1 MPRVFTKSRLW
12 LYIKVELCSFDFHV
26 RQVSKVLSPN
36 SLIAKIW
43 LAWGEE
49 QQNVLFTVK
58 RIKTERREAG
68 QEGGENQPAVLQSGQ
83 ECPRPRKSVKRR
95 NSKATT
101 GKQPVDTVHPR

>member
-1 MPRVFTKSRLW
+1 M
-12 LYIKVELCSFDFHV
+12 
-26 RQVSKVLSPN
+26 LSPN

-68 QEGGENQPAVLQSGQ
+68 REAVEEGEITRYRRESGESEGEGEGKICALSAGSDREDCVQGMW
-83 ECPRPRKSVKRR
+83 RR
-95 NSKATT
+95 NCA
-101 GKQPVDTVHPR
+101 

>member
-1 MPRVFTKSRLW
+1 M
-12 LYIKVELCSFDFHV
+12 
-26 RQVSKVLSPN
+26 LSPN

-68 QEGGENQPAVLQSGQ
+68 REAVEEGATTPSVVETGQ
-83 ECPRPRKSVKRR
+83 ECQRARKSVKRR
-95 NSKATT
+95 NSKVTT

>member
-1 MPRVFTKSRLW
+1 MIFL
-12 LYIKVELCSFDFHV
+12 V

-49 QQNVLFTVK
+49 QPNVLFTIK
-58 RIKTERREAG
+58 RIKTERREAEREDG
-68 QEGGENQPAVLQSGQ
+68 DTPALVEQPGQ
-83 ECPRPRKSVKRR
+83 ECQRPRKSVKRR
-95 NSKATT
+95 NSKAAA